1 MRISDW
7 SSDVCSSDLVKMHP
21 AAIDVFQKRTH
32 GEWGIGI
39 DAEPALDCWGIG
51 LPGLDGM
58 GLDRANTE
66 MMGNT
71 AAGYSSTGG
80 SDTFH
85 FPDGNA
91 TIARAIVR
99 KPVPAVAAPGEIE
112 SIRSEERRVGKAC
125 VSTCRSRWSPDHEK
139 KNKQIDPQ

>member
-1 MRISDW
+1 MSYRDFMQQ
-7 SSDVCSSDLVKMHP
+7 LVKMHP

-80 SDTFH
+80 
-85 FPDGNA
+85 
-91 TIARAIVR
+91 
-99 KPVPAVAAPGEIE
+99 
-112 SIRSEERRVGKAC
+112 RSEEHTSELQSLMRISYAVFC
-125 VSTCRSRWSPDHEK
+125 LK
-139 KNKQIDPQ
+139 KKTKTKKHK

>member
-1 MRISDW
+1 MSYRDFMQQ
-7 SSDVCSSDLVKMHP
+7 LVKMHP

-66 MMGNT
+66 MMGNN
-71 AAGYSSTGG
+71 ADGYSSTGG

-91 TIARAIVR
+91 KYA
-99 KPVPAVAAPGEIE
+99 GEIGRQHAPPVAPPGAIA
-112 SIRSEERRVGKAC
+112 STTSQQRRVGREC
-125 VSTCRSRWSPDHEK
+125 GGTSRK
-139 KNKQIDPQ
+139 

>member
-1 MRISDW
+1 MIRRPPRS
-7 SSDVCSSDLVKMHP
+7 
-21 AAIDVFQKRTH
+21 KRTDPLFPYTALFRS
-32 GEWGIGI
+32 GIGI

-99 KPVPAVAAPGEIE
+99 KLVPAVAAPGDIE
-112 SIRSEERRVGKAC
+112 SIVMAKFDYGQLDKPGQPRTEEHTSELQ
-125 VSTCRSRWSPDHEK
+125 SLMS
-139 KNKQIDPQ
+139 

>member
-1 MRISDW
+1 MSYRDFMQQ
-7 SSDVCSSDLVKMHP
+7 LVKMHP

-99 KPVPAVAAPGEIE
+99 NDRK
-112 SIRSEERRVGKAC
+112 
-125 VSTCRSRWSPDHEK
+125 STRLNSSHYSATRMPSSA
-139 KNKQIDPQ
+139 

>member
-1 MRISDW
+1 MIRRPPRS
-7 SSDVCSSDLVKMHP
+7 
-21 AAIDVFQKRTH
+21 KRTDPLFPYTALFRS
-32 GEWGIGI
+32 GIGI

-99 KPVPAVAAPGEIE
+99 NDRK
-112 SIRSEERRVGKAC
+112 
-125 VSTCRSRWSPDHEK
+125 STRLNSSHYSATRMPSSA
-139 KNKQIDPQ
+139 